1 MQDYK
6 LVSADSHVIEPMAL
20 WQRYIDPAYRERA
33 PRLIRQG
40 DAEMILIEGLEPS
53 IAGLLATAG
62 QSPEER
68 SISGGLD
75 KGVTGG
81 WDPVARLADMDK
93 DDVEVEVLY
102 PTVSFGMWKAPD
114 LDYQFACMRAY
125 NRWMSD
131 YARTASD
138 RLVGL
143 GLVSLADVGRAT
155 EEIRSFPALS
165 LRGVCIAATPRA
177 GETYALPKFDPFWA
191 VAQDLG
197 LPVSLHVLTGS
208 EEDRDTSG
216 TRDFVADYVMWPR
229 FVQQTIADLITGGVL
244 ERFPRLKVISAEIDV
259 GWIGS
264 FQSRLDHAY
273 REHRHWSG
281 ACAQL
286 RMLPSEY
293 FRRQVYGTFMDD
305 PAGIAAR
312 ELIGVENMLWGNDYP
327 HPDAC
332 WPHSRE
338 TIARGFKGVSDAE
351 TRRIVRDNALELYGL
366 A

>member
-1 MQDYK
+1 MSDYR
-6 LVSADSHVIEPMAL
+6 LVSADSHVIEPMDM
-20 WQRYIDPAYRERA
+20 WPRYIEPDYRARA
-33 PRLIRQG
+33 PRLVRQG
-40 DAEMILIEGLEPS
+40 DADMIAIDGLAPTP
-53 IAGLLATAG
+53 AGLLATAG

-68 SISGGLD
+68 SLAGGLD
-75 KGVTGG
+75 KGIAGG

-93 DDVEVEVLY
+93 DDIELEVLY

-114 LDYQFACMRAY
+114 LDYQYACMRAY
-125 NRWMSD
+125 NRWMAD
-131 YARTASD
+131 YAGTSPG

-143 GLVSLADVGRAT
+143 GLVSLRDVGRAI
-155 EEIRSFPALS
+155 EELKGFPAKG
-165 LRGVCIAATPRA
+165 LRGACIAATPRA
-177 GETYALPKFDPFWA
+177 GETYALPRFDPFWA

-197 LPVSLHVLTGS
+197 LPISLHVLTGS

-216 TRDFVADYVMWPR
+216 ARDFVADYVMWPR
-229 FVQQTIADLITGGVL
+229 FVQQTIADLIAGGVL

-259 GWIGS
+259 GWVGT
-264 FQSRLDHAY
+264 FLSRLDHAY

-293 FRRQVYGTFMDD
+293 FHRQVYATFMDD
-305 PAGIAAR
+305 AAGLASR
-312 ELIGVENMLWGNDYP
+312 EQIGVRNMLWGNDYP

-338 TIARGFKGVSDAE
+338 TIARGFKGVPDAE